1 MGFVREAWAAV
12 AAAAGEVRDR
22 GLTSCREVP
31 VIISRIA
38 GSPDRRIAGSP
49 DRRIAGSPDRRIA
62 GSPDRRIAPPAR
74 LPVMIGSAWRRLL
87 RPSSP
92 PETSAPAGRGLRRGL
107 LPALLCLPLLAGLAA
122 PAAAQTTPSIAVA
135 VATSPTEGNPAEFA
149 LSATS
154 SGSWS
159 SSLTVTVNV
168 AQTGN
173 YVAANHLGNRDITIP
188 AGQFYA
194 STTFSIPTIGD
205 NTDQAEGSITVTV
218 QSGTGYTVTGG
229 TATASVVDDDP
240 VEVSLTGGGRIR
252 DGNTGD
258 SVNIEISVPRPVD
271 GELISVPLVM
281 TSGTGAQL
289 PGSTSPDFSYA
300 VTGGTVTAQAGTA
313 TPVLRFGTGS
323 SRMTLTLTPTA
334 GEDSDSADETIT
346 VGFGT
351 FTQSVQGVGG
361 GAKAHPANNSATV
374 RISEPRTISFTGVA
388 TSVSGPLD
396 PASTDGTHS
405 VSESVG
411 ALWVELALSQA
422 PEYTTTVYVREK
434 KSGTTATHRQDYKRS
449 GTGFGW
455 IANFGGGSRKARF
468 RVPIVADGIA
478 DDKETL
484 TLEIYNVSSIEPNF
498 SLGHTIDAAG
508 TYTLT
513 IRDYTATNASDYVDV
528 WLSKDEYE
536 VTEGEALEAT
546 VHLQH
551 PRDADTTINLT
562 ETRGTA
568 TDGTDYTAGPYSVTV
583 PAGRTS
589 ATFTVQTTQ
598 DEEQELGDETFRV
611 RIDDSSLPAGFATS
625 DGTGRPE
632 EAVVEIVDDEYTFC
646 FGANSYLAPEGEE
659 GVLPLTFSR
668 PLPQAGSFRFRYL
681 NLNAS
686 DSDYT
691 RVFDFPV
698 FFDLP
703 AGTEEYTL
711 RLPVAADLLYED
723 NELLKIT
730 SITPTIPNGILECS
744 TDIIIK
750 DRSREVDFQAAA
762 YTAHEGREAEVGIR
776 VVERGT
782 DDLMTLRKPVTLHIA
797 ATGTGSATAG
807 TDYAAGPW
815 TLTIPAGAS
824 RGVLRIPVH
833 ADGANDDGETIDLEI
848 KRATGGSGVAPGRQ
862 LGDQNGNVL
871 SANLHVRVRDTTD
884 MPNGAATVT
893 IQGASGAPSG
903 TRLVWIEAGPQVS
916 EGSDAT
922 FTLKADPAPL
932 APLDVSIH
940 VGDTGT
946 SQTRHLA
953 EEHRGLR
960 TATVDTT
967 GSTVFTVPTQTNG
980 SQHTSAIRVALMDPS
995 LLFASQE
1002 ADYMPG
1008 KPSVA
1013 YVGVDAAV
1021 PKFKAQRDALSA
1033 VAEAPSA
1040 PVSNLRVTAVDA
1052 TSAQA
1057 TWDAVPHATAY
1068 RLEWEGGSEGDYI
1081 GGGSNGITGTSATI
1095 HHNAPAAMT
1104 LTVRVVP
1111 WHVDDYGQVQMHD
1124 GLAATATL
1132 AVGPADPLAA
1142 ARNAC
1147 VPASVR
1153 SDVEG
1158 YAGETHYGAAH
1169 VKRWNRALAAFGVD
1183 TGETAMTGD
1192 EARDMMDKYTAKR
1205 WRPIVEAIEC
1215 IEEAEKAAQAASLPE
1230 IAISGGGDVTEG
1242 ASASFTVTATPAPS
1256 SPLAVTLTVGQSGD
1270 FAASGQTGT
1279 RQVTVP
1285 TGGSVTVQVA
1295 TVDDAVLEADGSV
1308 SATVAAGTGYNV
1320 AAAPADTASV
1330 AVADDDTPVVSI
1342 AAGNGVTEGSPASF
1356 TVTASPAPS
1365 SPLAVKLTVG
1375 QSGDYAAAGET
1386 GAREVTVPTGGSAT
1400 VQVATADDSAD
1411 EPDGSVSVTV
1421 GAGTGY
1427 AVAASPGD
1435 TASVAVADDDAAPP
1449 VSELTIGDVTANESD
1464 RLMWFTVTLS
1474 PASDRAVSVDY
1485 RTRESNP
1492 VSARKHDDFLQIDFG
1507 DVTFSPGETSKRFW
1521 VYMFDD
1527 GHDEGSE
1534 TFEVALSH
1542 PTGGAR
1548 IADGV
1553 AVGTI
1558 VNSDPMPAAW
1568 LARFGRTAA
1577 EQALD
1582 GIAGRIAAPR
1592 EAGARG
1598 TIAGQALS
1606 FDPGSGSPGSQSGAA
1621 NDNAAIAGV
1630 EGAGPLALSGLDTPA
1645 ARFGAGGFG
1654 HDAHGFG
1661 QGFAQSRTMTGLE
1674 ALLGSSFTATGETDA
1689 TGGSLAFWGRAAQ
1702 SSFDGR
1708 EGTFSLDGETTTAML
1723 GADYARGKWLVGLA
1737 LMQSSGEGGYADA
1750 GTGSVRCPQDL
1761 DAETREVLCGGAVR
1775 EGDGDVEASLT
1786 AAVPYAAIQ
1795 ASERL
1800 RLWGVAGYGT
1810 GEVTLK
1816 PSVGGSL
1823 SSDISWTMA
1832 AAGARSDL
1840 LVPPKEGSGPT
1851 LALTADALW
1860 ARTSSEKTH
1869 ELAASD
1875 SDVTR
1880 LRVGLEGGYA
1890 IATEGGG
1897 RIVPRVEIGARHD
1910 GGDAETGF
1918 GVELGGGIAWT
1929 DPAIGLSLDLSGR
1942 TLIAHGNDD
1951 LEDQGFAASL
1961 AFDPNPGTE
1970 RGLSLTLS
1978 QDWGGSAKGGLD
1990 ALFATD
1996 PLADRAGTAEA
2007 TSRWQAEAA
2016 YGLPAFSGRFT
2027 GSPHVGLGLA
2037 TGERD
2042 YTLGW
2047 RLSPAA
2053 NANTPDLS
2061 FGVKATRRESEGV
2074 EPEHTVGLE
2083 LRANW

>member
-1 MGFVREAWAAV
+1 
-12 AAAAGEVRDR
+12 
-22 GLTSCREVP
+22 
-31 VIISRIA
+31 
-38 GSPDRRIAGSP
+38 
-49 DRRIAGSPDRRIA
+49 
-62 GSPDRRIAPPAR
+62 
-74 LPVMIGSAWRRLL
+74 MIGSAWRRLL
-87 RPSSP
+87 RSSSP
-92 PETSAPAGRGLRRGL
+92 PDTSASAGRRSRRFVSPSLGLRLGL
-107 LPALLCLPLLAGLAA
+107 LPALLCLPLLTVFAA

-135 VATSPTEGNPAEFA
+135 ATSSTEGDPVEVT

-168 AQTGN
+168 AQTGS

-188 AGQFYA
+188 AGQFVA

-205 NTDQAEGSITVTV
+205 NMDEAEGSITVTV
-218 QSGTGYTVTGG
+218 QSGTGYTVSVA

-258 SVNIEISVPRPVD
+258 SVNIEISIPRPAD
-271 GELISVPLVM
+271 GELISIPLVM
-281 TSGTGAQL
+281 TSSTGAQL

-300 VTGGTVTAQAGTA
+300 VTGGTVTAHAGTA

-351 FTQSVQGVGG
+351 FTQNVQGTGG

-374 RISEPRTISFTGVA
+374 RIRENRTISFAGVA
-388 TSVSGPLD
+388 TSASGQLA
-396 PASTDGTHS
+396 PASTDGTWE

-411 ALWVELALSQA
+411 WVWVELALSEA
-422 PEYTTTVYVREK
+422 PEFTTTVYVREK
-434 KSGTTATHRQDYKRS
+434 KSRTTATSGQDYKRS

-468 RVPIVADGIA
+468 RVPIVEDGIA

-484 TLEIYNVSSIEPNF
+484 TLEIYNVSSIELNF

-508 TYTLT
+508 TYEIT
-513 IRDYTATNASDYVDV
+513 IRDYTATGSSDSVDV
-528 WLSKDEYE
+528 WLSKDDYE

-546 VHLQH
+546 VHLEF
-551 PRDADTTINLT
+551 PRDADTTISLT

-568 TDGTDYTAGPYSVTV
+568 TDGTDYTGGPYSVTV

-598 DEEQELGDETFRV
+598 DEEQEVGGETFRV
-611 RIDDSSLPAGFATS
+611 RIDDSSLPAGFVTS

-646 FGANSYLAPEGEE
+646 FGASSYLAPEGEE
-659 GVLPLTFSR
+659 RVLPLTFSR

-1040 PVSNLRVTAVDA
+1040 PVSNLRVTAIDA

-1592 EAGARG
+1592 EAGMQGA
-1598 TIAGQALS
+1598 IAGQTIDFIGTAPGLNEDEIPPGVIGDDAGGLS
-1606 FDPGSGSPGSQSGAA
+1606 AVEDASVQSG
-1621 NDNAAIAGV
+1621 
-1630 EGAGPLALSGLDTPA
+1630 LM
-1645 ARFGAGGFG
+1645 
-1654 HDAHGFG
+1654 
-1661 QGFAQSRTMTGLE
+1661 TMSE
-1674 ALLGSSFTATGETDA
+1674 VMLGSSFTLTGETDSS
-1689 TGGSLAFWGRAAQ
+1689 GGSLAMWGRGAR

-1708 EGTFSLDGETTTAML
+1708 EGTFSLDGDVTTAML
-1723 GADYARGKWLVGLA
+1723 GADYARDRWLMGLA
-1737 LMQSSGEGGYADA
+1737 LMQSTAEGGYADSSSGVCPEDA
-1750 GTGSVRCPQDL
+1750 GDL
-1761 DAETREVLCGGAVR
+1761 CDGAVR
-1775 EGDGDVEASLT
+1775 QGDGTVEASLV
-1786 AAVPYAAIQ
+1786 AAFPYGAMKV
-1795 ASERL
+1795 SERL
-1800 RLWGVAGYGT
+1800 TLWGTLGHGT

-1816 PSVGGSL
+1816 PATGGSL
-1823 SSDISWTMA
+1823 KADLSWTMA
-1832 AAGARSDL
+1832 AAGARGDVIAL
-1840 LVPPKEGSGPT
+1840 PVDGSGP
-1851 LALTADALW
+1851 ALVLTSDALW
-1860 ARTSSEKTH
+1860 ARTGSEKTRD
-1869 ELAASD
+1869 LAESE

-1880 LRVGLEGGYA
+1880 LRLGLEGSWRA
-1890 IATEGGG
+1890 SLDDGGHLT
-1897 RIVPRVEIGARHD
+1897 PKVEVGARHD
-1910 GGDAETGF
+1910 GGDAETGS
-1918 GVELGGGIAWT
+1918 GLEVGGGIVWS
-1929 DPAIGLSLDLSGR
+1929 DPGLGLSLDLSGR
-1942 TLIAHGNDD
+1942 ALVTHGNDD
-1951 LEDQGFAASL
+1951 LKDRGYAASVV
-1961 AFDPNPGTE
+1961 FDPDPGSDE
-1970 RGLSLTLS
+1970 GPSLALR
-1978 QDWGGSAKGGLD
+1978 QDWGSAAEGGLTR
-1990 ALFATD
+1990 LFAPEVLEERSGGDT
-1996 PLADRAGTAEA
+1996 

-2016 YGLPAFSGRFT
+2016 WGFAVLDGQFVGSPYAGMGVAT
-2027 GSPHVGLGLA
+2027 GSL
-2037 TGERD
+2037 D
-2042 YTLGW
+2042 YSLGW
-2047 RLSPAA
+2047 RLIPGADTPAFS
-2053 NANTPDLS
+2053 L
-2061 FGVKATRRESEGV
+2061 GVKATRRESSGV
-2074 EPEHTVGLE
+2074 EPEHAFAAEASLY
-2083 LRANW
+2083 W